1 MNVIA
6 ETTDDAY
13 LTAHGSNAAMK
24 QCARRFRQSQ
34 FPDLGKQLAIKVFPS
49 IWKINFILPTSL
61 QDLSIDPMWFE
72 IRPGSNET
80 FLLFD
85 NGAGGK
91 EAEVEGRRIVAIG
104 SKVHLNLLLR
114 SLDWMG
120 DGTFDV
126 SPYIGKEKFY
136 QLVRMIN
143 DLLDY

>member
-80 FLLFD
+80 FLL
-85 NGAGGK
+85 
-91 EAEVEGRRIVAIG
+91 EVKKQR
-104 SKVHLNLLLR
+104 
-114 SLDWMG
+114 
-120 DGTFDV
+120 
-126 SPYIGKEKFY
+126 
-136 QLVRMIN
+136 
-143 DLLDY
+143 